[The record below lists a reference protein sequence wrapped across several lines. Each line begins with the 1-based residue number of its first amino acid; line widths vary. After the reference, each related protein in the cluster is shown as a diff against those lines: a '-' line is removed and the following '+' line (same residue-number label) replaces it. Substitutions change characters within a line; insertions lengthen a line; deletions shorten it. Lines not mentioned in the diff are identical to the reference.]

1 PRRRSACPLSAGA
14 GHLPDAR
21 GETSQ
26 SNSHFRCDEVT
37 TVSYATAQDVINR
50 YPNRD
55 LVQLTNEDPTATTV
69 NDAPITQ
76 ALADASAEIDGYIEG
91 RFTLPL
97 TDPPAVLNRLTTDIA
112 MYRLQSLRPLH
123 DLEDARK
130 RYEDAV
136 AMLTKVADGERYRDH
151 RRRDR
156 QSAAFANQLDRNRA
170 LSGSARE
177 LAPDASRGRGA
188 GDVQGRAVWRV
199 GRHRGDNP
207 GTQARIRD
215 RDNDARPR
223 MGGRWRPVGAK
234 SRRIRDHR

>member
-1 PRRRSACPLSAGA
+1 M
-14 GHLPDAR
+14 
-21 GETSQ
+21 
-26 SNSHFRCDEVT
+26 
-37 TVSYATAQDVINR
+37 SYATAQDVINR

-97 TDPPAVLNRLTTDIA
+97 ADPPAVLNRLTTDIA

-136 AMLTKVADGERYRDH
+136 AMLTKVAAGELTLGL
-151 RRRDR
+151 
-156 QSAAFANQLDRNRA
+156 SADNQEPTVA
-170 LSGSARE
+170 AGAVE
-177 LAPDASRGRGA
+177 TVQAPDRVFNRGNLKGY
-188 GDVQGRAVWRV
+188 
-199 GRHRGDNP
+199 
-207 GTQARIRD
+207 
-215 RDNDARPR
+215 
-223 MGGRWRPVGAK
+223 
-234 SRRIRDHR
+234 